1 MGRTSNFK
9 TSRISYKSKKVVNT
23 PPEKWV
29 TFENTHEAI
38 IDVELWNSVQKI
50 RSQRRRPTKMGEMG
64 MFSGLAYCADCGSK
78 LYHCRSGS
86 WSYEQECYTCSAYR
100 TRKNCSAHYIRAV
113 VLEQLVLQN
122 LQRVIAY
129 VQEDESEF
137 VRLVTRNLNAA
148 QTEELEQA
156 KRLLEK
162 NMRRADELDT
172 IIQRLYEDNISGK
185 LTDDR
190 FKKLSEAY
198 EQEQAALRE
207 SIPTLTARVESIDS
221 KAVNL
226 QHFLKLVRKYTQPE
240 KLTPAMLRE
249 LVEKVVVYAP
259 DKSSGHRIQR
269 IDVHYTFIGKI
280 DFSPE
285 YSKKG
290 TA

>member
-1 MGRTSNFK
+1 MGVRKRFRNSAAAAAKRKEKQT
-9 TSRISYKSKKVVNT
+9 KST
-23 PPEKWV
+23 EEK
-29 TFENTHEAI
+29 
-38 IDVELWNSVQKI
+38 
-50 RSQRRRPTKMGEMG
+50 RRHIVAQMWAGLCSFG
-64 MFSGLAYCADCGSK
+64 GQGASSLAFSWGFHRGDSLSEREYP
-78 LYHCRSGS
+78 
-86 WSYEQECYTCSAYR
+86 
-100 TRKNCSAHYIRAV
+100 HYIRAV

-137 VRLVTRNLNAA
+137 VRLVMKNQSAA
-148 QTEELEQA
+148 QAAEQEQA

-162 NMRRADELDT
+162 NTRRVDELDA
-172 IIQRLYEDNISGK
+172 IIQRLYEDNVSGK
-185 LTDDR
+185 LSDER
-190 FKKLSEAY
+190 FKKLSDAY

-207 SIPTLTARVESIDS
+207 SIPALTEQVRERDS
-221 KAVNL
+221 RTVDL
-226 QHFLKLVRKYTQPE
+226 QHFLKQVRRYTQPE

-259 DKSSGHRIQR
+259 DKSSGHRTRR
-269 IDVHYTFIGKI
+269 IDVYYTFIGKI

>member
-1 MGRTSNFK
+1 
-9 TSRISYKSKKVVNT
+9 
-23 PPEKWV
+23 
-29 TFENTHEAI
+29 
-38 IDVELWNSVQKI
+38 
-50 RSQRRRPTKMGEMG
+50 MGEMG

-207 SIPTLTARVESIDS
+207 SIPTLTARVETIDS